1 MKRQKRKAT
10 RPMVFRLDDDALSDA
25 VMHYLDKVER
35 TTGKR
40 PTVQWLVSWVLGDF
54 LGVRK

>member
-10 RPMVFRLDDDALSDA
+10 KPMVFRLDDNVLSDA
-25 VMHYLDKVER
+25 VMVYLDKVER

-40 PTVQWLVSWVLGDF
+40 HTVQWLVSWVLGDF
-54 LGVRK
+54 LGARK

>member
-10 RPMVFRLDDDALSDA
+10 KPMVFRLDDDVLSAA

-40 PTVQWLVSWVLGDF
+40 PTVQWLVSWALGDF